1 MCFIIRTEA
10 HHQEAADDQDAGDP
24 EEFEPHFGLE
34 RSSGPFGLAHT
45 VNVADVSSE
54 YRPIMKQSLFNIS
67 CHDGQH
73 FTEAYPGIEVM
84 EGEM

>member
-1 MCFIIRTEA
+1 MCLVVRPEA
-10 HHQEAADDQDAGDP
+10 HHQETADNQDGGDP

-34 RSSGPFGLAHT
+34 RSSRLFGLAHT
-45 VNVADVSSE
+45 VNVADISSE
-54 YRPIMKQSLFNIS
+54 YRPIMKQSLFIIP
-67 CHDGQH
+67 CHSGQC

>member
-1 MCFIIRTEA
+1 MCFIVWTEA
-10 HHQEAADDQDAGDP
+10 HHQETADDQDGGDP

-54 YRPIMKQSLFNIS
+54 YRPIMKQTLSNIS